1 MRARQ
6 VLWSGL
12 TIAAVLGLAAAP
24 AHAQGKEK
32 HKEKQHYVV
41 SSERAVSVTRT
52 VLVGRGY
59 EVIRVEQVGP
69 TRVVYYRLGRK
80 WRKGRRPVHRMVIRT
95 VDQRVFF
102 EEAEPSVLVDIDV
115 KLKL

>member
-1 MRARQ
+1 MRAYQ
-6 VLWSGL
+6 MLWSGL
-12 TIAAVLGLAAAP
+12 TIAAVLSLAAAP
-24 AHAQGKEK
+24 AHAQNKEK
-32 HKEKQHYVV
+32 HKGKHYVV

-59 EVIRVEQVGP
+59 EVLRVEQVGP
-69 TRVVYYRLGRK
+69 TRVVYYRLGKK

-115 KLKL
+115 RLKL

>member
-1 MRARQ
+1 VRARQ
-6 VLWSGL
+6 MLWSGL

-24 AHAQGKEK
+24 AQAQDKGK
-32 HKEKQHYVV
+32 HKGKQHYVV

-59 EVIRVEQVGP
+59 EVLRVEQVGP
-69 TRVVYYRLGRK
+69 TRVVYYRLGKK

-95 VDQRVFF
+95 VDQRIVF

>member
-1 MRARQ
+1 MRAYQ
-6 VLWSGL
+6 MLWSGL
-12 TIAAVLGLAAAP
+12 TIAAVLSLAAAP
-24 AHAQGKEK
+24 AHAQNKAK
-32 HKEKQHYVV
+32 HKGKHYVV

-59 EVIRVEQVGP
+59 EVLRVEQVGP
-69 TRVVYYRLGRK
+69 TRVVYYRLGKK

-115 KLKL
+115 RLKL